1 MKEKL
6 GIQVKSILST
16 YDPST
21 PQTTADALRALWLQF
36 EPKSTSGIK
45 AELRRKQETVGTP
58 VPVLKIIGKAVG
70 KEAKKRVDA
79 FIPLTR
85 LLWDDYGREGRVVGL
100 IPLGLMELVDPEQI
114 MPLLKEM
121 CRTCITWEDADR
133 LAMDALEPV
142 VRKQPEQWLP
152 SMEPWLVDD
161 NKWVRRVAV
170 IVVGRLPMK
179 KPEFTARSLALIN
192 LCLFDEEVDVR
203 KAVSF
208 AIRLCARGDIIRVR
222 DFLEQ
227 QVPPDSPAAT
237 WVLCDSIRSMN
248 KSFLPAFTSL
258 LPQYKAWAND
268 AGLTA
273 RERSSIDSAIRTLRN
288 SQA

>member
-288 SQA
+288 SLA